1 MPNSAGGFNSAIV
14 PSKYETASED
24 PPAIA
29 ETYVAQGSSVTE
41 FLTKCVI
48 SESDRRKVEML
59 TRGQSESI
67 KWYQQRAGT
76 LTTSALHRVRK
87 IMNENS

>member
-1 MPNSAGGFNSAIV
+1 MAPSKLLLSASYTSTMPNSAGGFNSAIV
-14 PSKYETASED
+14 PSKYETASEY

-48 SESDRRKVEML
+48 SERLQKS
-59 TRGQSESI
+59 
-67 KWYQQRAGT
+67 
-76 LTTSALHRVRK
+76 
-87 IMNENS
+87 